1 MKCDVLVLG
10 GGGAGLCAAVAAAR
24 AGAHT
29 VLVERHGAL
38 GGMAVAA
45 LVHSICGL
53 YRLRRE
59 PGAVLAHR
67 GLPGELAARLMR
79 GGAAPGPV
87 RWGRLDVLPH
97 SPPGFAAVADT
108 LAGECPAL
116 ETRFHTEFVACQGSG
131 RIEAVDVYCR
141 GARTTIEPGAVVDAS
156 GDASLAA
163 QAGAVTDQ
171 ASATRLQRPAFIFA
185 LHTVDAAALDGD
197 ARLRLAALLAEAVH
211 AGQLERG
218 AVGAHFRPT
227 GRGSE
232 VYCTVDL
239 AGPEDFDP
247 ASPVHLTALERLGRR
262 LAVSLTAFLR
272 AHHSAFTRAEIGA
285 FPTQVG
291 IRESRRVR
299 GEITITGEAV
309 LRGLDMPDCVALG
322 TWPMELREKPTGP
335 RWRYPNDDRP
345 TQIPLGALKVAGV
358 ANLWTAGRC
367 LSCDHEAQAA
377 LRVIGTCLATG
388 QAAGLAAAWQA
399 THGVPPG
406 AAQVRAQIDTMFAED
421 LIDLFIADPS
431 CDNVS

>member
-10 GGGAGLCAAVAAAR
+10 GGAAGLCASVAAAR
-24 AGAHT
+24 AGADT

-53 YRLRRE
+53 YRLRSE

-67 GLPGELAARLMR
+67 GLPGELAARLIR
-79 GGAAPGPV
+79 AGAAPGPV
-87 RWGRLDVLPH
+87 RCGRLDVLPH
-97 SPPGFAAVADT
+97 SPPGFAAVADALT
-108 LAGECPAL
+108 GECPTL
-116 ETRFHTEFVACQGSG
+116 ETRLHTELAACQGSG

-141 GARTTIEPGAVVDAS
+141 GARATIEPDAVVDAS
-156 GDASLAA
+156 GDATLAA
-163 QAGAVTDQ
+163 LAGAGTDQ

-185 LHTVDAAALDGD
+185 LHTVEVVALDADG
-197 ARLRLAALLAEAVH
+197 RVGLAALLAEAAH
-211 AGQLERG
+211 AGRIEPGVLG
-218 AVGAHFRPT
+218 AQFRPT
-227 GRGSE
+227 GRASE

-239 AGPEDFDP
+239 AGPADFDP
-247 ASPVHLTALERLGRR
+247 TSPVHLTALEQTGRR

-272 AHHSAFTRAEIGA
+272 AHHPAFARAELAA
-285 FPTQVG
+285 FPTRVG

-309 LRGLDMPDCVALG
+309 LRGLDTPDCVAFG

-335 RWRYPNDDRP
+335 RWRYPEDDRP
-345 TQIPLGALKVAGV
+345 TQIPLGALKVALV

-399 THGVPPG
+399 THGVPPN
-406 AAQVRAQIDTMFAED
+406 AADVRAQIETILGPEED
-421 LIDLFIADPS
+421 RSA
-431 CDNVS
+431 

>member
-1 MKCDVLVLG
+1 MKCDVLALG
-10 GGGAGLCAAVAAAR
+10 GGGAGLSAAVAAAR

-38 GGMAVAA
+38 SGMAVAA

-53 YRLRRE
+53 YRLRSE

-79 GGAAPGPV
+79 AGAAPGPM
-87 RWGRLDVLPH
+87 RCGRLDVLPH
-97 SPPGFAAVADT
+97 SPPGFAAVADALT
-108 LAGECPAL
+108 GECSTL
-116 ETRFHTEFVACQGSG
+116 ETRLHTELVATHGVG
-131 RIEAVDVYCR
+131 RIEAVDLFCR
-141 GARTTIEPGAVVDAS
+141 GIRATIEPGAVVDAS
-156 GDASLAA
+156 GDATLAA
-163 QAGAVTDQ
+163 LAGAGTDQ
-171 ASATRLQRPAFIFA
+171 ASAILLQRPAFIFA
-185 LHTVDAAALDGD
+185 LHTVDAAALDADG
-197 ARLRLAALLAEAVH
+197 RLRLAALLAGAVH
-211 AGQLERG
+211 AGQIERG
-218 AVGAHFRPT
+218 ALGAHFRPT

-247 ASPVHLTALERLGRR
+247 TSPAHLGALERLGRR

-272 AHHSAFTRAEIGA
+272 AHLPAFTSAEIAA
-285 FPTQVG
+285 FPTRVG

-309 LRGLDMPDCVALG
+309 LRGLDTPDCVAFG

-335 RWRYPNDDRP
+335 RWRYPEGDRP
-345 TQIPLGALKVAGV
+345 TQIPLGALKVADV
-358 ANLWTAGRC
+358 TNLWTAGRC

-399 THGVPPG
+399 THGVLPN
-406 AAQVRAQIDTMFAED
+406 AADVRAQIHTMFAED
-421 LIDLFIADPS
+421 PDRLVYCRPL
-431 CDNVS
+431 V